1 MKKLKGKIDM
11 TKKLLSLMLVFLFA
25 FTTQVSALAEGLEVT
40 VFVDNVQLEFDV
52 NPIIENGRTLVPM
65 RYIFEA
71 LGAQVDWIDETQT
84 AVATKGEIKIEI
96 TVDSTEMKRNGEI
109 ITLDVP
115 AKLLND
121 RTLVPVRAVSEG
133 LGANVDW
140 DEELFRVIIT
150 SDSEDLEEKE
160 VYSSAE
166 TNTAAN
172 EYPYTELSKNDME
185 LLKSFYSDYRYSFEQ
200 SMICMYIDNV
210 SKEIVS
216 WAPVF
221 KSEVP
226 ELQADI
232 TNIWQSG
239 LIELIMQIQ
248 LKSESTYVFENISEE
263 SLTQAYNGILEKAGM
278 SASQMFETSY
288 KKTPGGTTVLLI
300 EFKETNTDIACKYA
314 AIVPDSQTARYFT
327 AETSTIAE
335 ELGQGGYFL
344 CEVKTDGRNNYSAI
358 SKTEKDFLAGID
370 KVLKK

>member
-1 MKKLKGKIDM
+1 ML
-11 TKKLLSLMLVFLFA
+11 KKLLSLMLIFLFA
-25 FTTQVSALAEGLEVT
+25 FTIQISASAEELEVT

-71 LGAQVDWIDETQT
+71 LGAKVEWIDESQT
-84 AVATKGEIKIEI
+84 AIATKAETKIEI
-96 TVDSTEMKRNGEI
+96 TVNSTEMIKNGEI

-133 LGANVDW
+133 LGAKVEW

-150 SDSEDLEEKE
+150 SDSENFGEKE
-160 VYSSAE
+160 VSSSAE
-166 TNTAAN
+166 TNTAAD

-185 LLKSFYSDYRYSFEQ
+185 LLKSFYSDYRYAFEQ

-210 SKEIVS
+210 SKEIGS
-216 WAPVF
+216 WAQVF

-226 ELQADI
+226 ELQSDI
-232 TNIWQSG
+232 KNIWQSG

-248 LKSESTYVFENISEE
+248 INSESTYIFENISEE
-263 SLTQAYNGILEKAGM
+263 TLIQAYNDILEKAGM
-278 SASQMFETSY
+278 SASQIFETSY
-288 KKTPGGTTVLLI
+288 KKTPGGITVLLI
-300 EFKETNTDIACKYA
+300 EFKETDTNLACKYA
-314 AIVPDSQTARYFT
+314 AIVPDSQIARYFT
-327 AETSTIAE
+327 AESNTIVE
-335 ELGQGGYFL
+335 ELGQNVYFL
-344 CEVKTDGRNNYSAI
+344 CEVKTDNRKNYSTI

-370 KVLKK
+370 TVMKK